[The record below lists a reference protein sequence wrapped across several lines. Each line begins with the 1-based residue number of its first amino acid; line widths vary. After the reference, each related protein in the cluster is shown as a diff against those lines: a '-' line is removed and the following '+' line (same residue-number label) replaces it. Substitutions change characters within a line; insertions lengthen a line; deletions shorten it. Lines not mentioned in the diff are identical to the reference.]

1 MNTLLYALTP
11 ILVTGLTSLFKKLP
25 GISTVPDGVYLWTI
39 RLVCAI
45 LSFLGVV
52 ATSYVTGSP
61 VDPSSIET
69 VSLTIMTFLGSVG
82 AHYLGKKK

>member
-11 ILVTGLTSLFKKLP
+11 ILVTGITSLFKRLP
-25 GISTVPDGVYLWTI
+25 GMNTIPEGVYLWTI
-39 RLVCAI
+39 RFVCAV

-52 ATSYVTGSP
+52 ATSYATGDP
-61 VDPSSIET
+61 IDPSSVEAF
-69 VSLTIMTFLGSVG
+69 SLTAMTFLGSVG